1 MGITLKAARINCNMT
16 QEEVAKVLNVSK
28 YTIGNWENGR
38 SFPDASKIK
47 ELERVYKISYNDII
61 FFINK

>member
-47 ELERVYKISYNDII
+47 EIERVYKISYNDII
-61 FFINK
+61 FFTGK